1 MRKPG
6 LLVGVATGVVLAA
19 GIVAATTAG
28 ADTADPVMAGAPAD
42 GFPWNSAVDFPA
54 GAPAMGVPDNGDAPG
69 VPTPDDRPAVAATS
83 SPSASRA
90 ATSSATPTAGT
101 GKPQRD
107 TAAQSPARPV
117 AQSPGRPVADD
128 GQAMQR
134 EGLRLV
140 NDARRTHGCPPL
152 AISSRLVEAARGHAV
167 DMASHGYFAHRSPSG
182 EDAGDRVSDTG
193 YDWATYGENIARGQ
207 DSVAEVVDSW
217 LHSPTHRENIM
228 TCAHS
233 EVGIGLAFDADH
245 KPYWV
250 QDLASPH

>member
-1 MRKPG
+1 
-6 LLVGVATGVVLAA
+6 VATGVVLAA
-19 GIVAATTAG
+19 GIVVATTAG
-28 ADTADPVMAGAPAD
+28 ADTAEPVTAGAPAD
-42 GFPWNSAVDFPA
+42 GFPWDSSADFPGGVPALDVPDGAGDPPATAAVDDEP
-54 GAPAMGVPDNGDAPG
+54 P
-69 VPTPDDRPAVAATS
+69 VAATS
-83 SPSASRA
+83 SPPAVSPV
-90 ATSSATPTAGT
+90 ATIPATPTAGT
-101 GKPQRD
+101 GKPHSGPAAGPAARP
-107 TAAQSPARPV
+107 AAQG
-117 AQSPGRPVADD
+117 PGRPVADD
-128 GQAMQR
+128 GPAMQR

-152 AISSRLVEAARGHAV
+152 AINSRLVEAARGHAV
-167 DMASHGYFAHRSPSG
+167 DMASRGYFAHRSPSG

-233 EVGIGLAFDADH
+233 EVGVGLAFDADH